1 MTSDEEALR
10 LAMQAAQPVTA
21 RQRQQ
26 GSKASRTPKPAWFE
40 KVKLAHQ
47 CMQVI
52 TTAPRMHVLTTTQPP
67 SSPQVKLAHQW
78 LVMHGKLLAKPILED
93 AKTAAAEMAAARNA
107 AAWAEAA
114 AAKAAVEQAAAEKA
128 AAEKAAAEKAAAEQ
142 AAAEK
147 AAAEKAAADK
157 AAAEKAAAA
166 TSFKKV
172 ASEVAKKADTGGNP
186 KGKQK

>member
-10 LAMQAAQPVTA
+10 LAMQAAQPVTS

-40 KVKLAHQ
+40 K
-47 CMQVI
+47 
-52 TTAPRMHVLTTTQPP
+52 
-67 SSPQVKLAHQW
+67 VKLAHQW

-128 AAEKAAAEKAAAEQ
+128 AAEKAAAEQ